1 MCRRDRDVQPSAAIR
16 NMVGASEVPQDLSR
30 PHRPIPEDI
39 IGAGDAISR
48 GLIPRSIKEF
58 DDRYPRRN
66 LRPRTER
73 NYAESPDIIVLSDEE
88 PRINGF
94 ATNGY
99 DSDTDEGEMPP
110 LPPIKVSEAMFRC
123 EMNLHLLEV
132 NLELKK
138 EERKLTYWSSYF
150 IMCGLKWLWKN
161 INC

>member
-1 MCRRDRDVQPSAAIR
+1 MVCRRDRDVQPSAVIR
-16 NMVGASEVPQDLSR
+16 NMVGTSEVPQDLSR

-39 IGAGDAISR
+39 MVAGDTIPR

-110 LPPIKVSEAMFRC
+110 LPPIKVSEVTDKC
-123 EMNLHLLEV
+123 EINLYLLEV
-132 NLELKK
+132 RLEITRQGKD
-138 EERKLTYWSSYF
+138 
-150 IMCGLKWLWKN
+150 
-161 INC
+161 

>member
-1 MCRRDRDVQPSAAIR
+1 ML
-16 NMVGASEVPQDLSR
+16 GASEVPQDLSR
-30 PHRPIPEDI
+30 SHRPIAEDI
-39 IGAGDAISR
+39 VGGGDTIPR

-99 DSDTDEGEMPP
+99 DSDTDDGEMPP
-110 LPPIKVSEAMFRC
+110 LPPIKVSEVMD
-123 EMNLHLLEV
+123 
-132 NLELKK
+132 
-138 EERKLTYWSSYF
+138 
-150 IMCGLKWLWKN
+150 
-161 INC
+161 

>member
-1 MCRRDRDVQPSAAIR
+1 MVCRRDRDVQPSPAGR
-16 NMVGASEVPQDLSR
+16 NGVGASEVPQDLTRS
-30 PHRPIPEDI
+30 HRSIPEVDMM
-39 IGAGDAISR
+39 GAGDTVPR
-48 GLIPRSIKEF
+48 GVIPRSIKEF

-110 LPPIKVSEAMFRC
+110 LPPIKVS
-123 EMNLHLLEV
+123 
-132 NLELKK
+132 
-138 EERKLTYWSSYF
+138 
-150 IMCGLKWLWKN
+150 
-161 INC
+161 

>member
-1 MCRRDRDVQPSAAIR
+1 MVCRRDRDVQPSAVIR
-16 NMVGASEVPQDLSR
+16 NMVGTSEVPQDLSR

-39 IGAGDAISR
+39 MVAGDTIPR

-110 LPPIKVSEAMFRC
+110 LPPIKVSEVTDKY
-123 EMNLHLLEV
+123 EINLYLLEV
-132 NLELKK
+132 RLEIIRQG
-138 EERKLTYWSSYF
+138 ED
-150 IMCGLKWLWKN
+150 
-161 INC
+161 